1 MSVVKLNNDMRELEL
16 QEQKEIEVILAD
28 LSQQIATEQEAIS
41 LNLELMVQLDFIF
54 ARATLAMEMNASEP
68 VFNDEG
74 RINLKKARHPLI
86 NKKKSFQSISV
97 WVMNLICLLSPVQT
111 PAARLF
117 P

>member
-74 RINLKKARHPLI
+74 RINLKKHVIP
-86 NKKKSFQSISV
+86 
-97 WVMNLICLLSPVQT
+97 
-111 PAARLF
+111 
-117 P
+117 

>member
-68 VFNDEG
+68 VFNDEDASTS
-74 RINLKKARHPLI
+74 KKHVIP
-86 NKKKSFQSISV
+86 
-97 WVMNLICLLSPVQT
+97 
-111 PAARLF
+111 
-117 P
+117 

>member
-1 MSVVKLNNDMRELEL
+1 MTCANWEL

-74 RINLKKARHPLI
+74 RINLKKHVIP
-86 NKKKSFQSISV
+86 
-97 WVMNLICLLSPVQT
+97 
-111 PAARLF
+111 
-117 P
+117 

>member
-54 ARATLAMEMNASEP
+54 ATRP
-68 VFNDEG
+68 C
-74 RINLKKARHPLI
+74 KP
-86 NKKKSFQSISV
+86 
-97 WVMNLICLLSPVQT
+97 
-111 PAARLF
+111 
-117 P
+117 